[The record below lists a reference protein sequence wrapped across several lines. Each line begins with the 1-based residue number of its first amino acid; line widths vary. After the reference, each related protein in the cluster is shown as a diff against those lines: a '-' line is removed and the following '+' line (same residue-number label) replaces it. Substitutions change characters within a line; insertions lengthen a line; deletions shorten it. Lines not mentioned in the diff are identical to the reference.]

1 MPHSALTLRLP
12 GRQPSN
18 TSAKGGRAKMFI
30 PDSLDDD
37 EHAKL
42 ALDTKKTP
50 RAEPH
55 SASVFFLLF
64 PAPAVLERAI
74 RRVSDNFPTSQ
85 SSQNISKTQRFSHA
99 AKTRKSSVS
108 WIVRYFLKLHKI
120 TSFQIKNTI
129 FTSFKKGQN
138 ISRMHTFHK
147 AATTTKTC
155 AGIHEF
161 LGRSGSLPRPLR
173 HAAAGLGHP

>member
-1 MPHSALTLRLP
+1 MLTKNAHHTHENASGQDTTLP
-12 GRQPSN
+12 NCSFFFFPCQPPENTQSHQNSN
-18 TSAKGGRAKMFI
+18 KFT
-30 PDSLDDD
+30 
-37 EHAKL
+37 
-42 ALDTKKTP
+42 
-50 RAEPH
+50 
-55 SASVFFLLF
+55 
-64 PAPAVLERAI
+64 
-74 RRVSDNFPTSQ
+74 TSQ

-147 AATTTKTC
+147 AATTTNTC
-155 AGIHEF
+155 YNDGAGATDDADD
-161 LGRSGSLPRPLR
+161 GT
-173 HAAAGLGHP
+173 